1 MSVAAQP
8 HLLGRIAVS
17 AKLITQDQLL
27 EALREQDHLGATKR
41 LGDILV
47 EMGYISPAQLDWLLR
62 AQQTLIERQRQAEA
76 VEQRQAEAEQRHS
89 LGDRGA
95 LGVPARATQPA
106 QPVSVA
112 RAAAPATVSPG
123 PVAAVPAAR
132 EAQDPRGEARP
143 VTASRLAAPTP
154 SSAPRPAPIAAPAV
168 SSSQGEPALN
178 RILAKAI
185 QIHASDVHIHT
196 GLPIQMRV
204 AGRLIK
210 ANSPALE
217 PAQSEALILEIL
229 AEDERAHFLAHNDLD
244 FAYSIPGVGRFRGN
258 VYRQRRGIDA
268 VFRPIPLEPPTL
280 EHLGMPS
287 SIAKLT
293 SFHQGLVLVT
303 GPAGCGKSSTL
314 AALINL
320 INEDRPDHI
329 ITVEDPIEF
338 VHTSKHC
345 VVNQRQV
352 RKHTG
357 SFANALR
364 AALREDPDVIAIG
377 ELRDLETISL
387 AITAAETGHLVL
399 GTLHTNDAA
408 RTINRILDAYPPDQ
422 QSQIRAMISESL
434 RAIVS
439 QKLLPTVDGTRQ
451 VAALEILLVNI
462 AVSNLIREERVFQ
475 LRSVMQTGRNLGMC
489 LFDDSLLDLVK
500 KGLISKETARL
511 HSEDPKLFADGSPE
525 MVAKTS
531 REASLPP
538 PAGSTRAR

>member
-1 MSVAAQP
+1 MSAAAQP
-8 HLLGRIAVS
+8 YLLGRIAVS

-27 EALREQDHLGATKR
+27 EALRAQDHLGATKR
-41 LGDILV
+41 LGDILL
-47 EMGYISPAQLDWLLR
+47 ELGYISPAQLDWLLR
-62 AQQTLIERQRQAEA
+62 AQQTLMERQRQAEA
-76 VEQRQAEAEQRHS
+76 EEQRKAEIEQQHS
-89 LGDRGA
+89 LGDRGGLA
-95 LGVPARATQPA
+95 VPTARARAVPAPVDRVVAPQASAPVAPVRASTQPVA
-106 QPVSVA
+106 VMPAGLREPTPAPVPTTASPP
-112 RAAAPATVSPG
+112 AAPAPVVS
-123 PVAAVPAAR
+123 
-132 EAQDPRGEARP
+132 
-143 VTASRLAAPTP
+143 SPTT
-154 SSAPRPAPIAAPAV
+154 PAPSPQPEPTTAFT
-168 SSSQGEPALN
+168 SSQGEPALN

-244 FAYSIPGVGRFRGN
+244 FAYAIPGVGRFRGN

-287 SIAKLT
+287 SLAKLT

-338 VHTSKHC
+338 VHQSKHC

-439 QKLLPTVDGTRQ
+439 QRLLPTVDGTRQ

-500 KGLISKETARL
+500 KGIISKETAKL
-511 HSEDPKLFADGSPE
+511 HCEDPKLFG
-525 MVAKTS
+525 
-531 REASLPP
+531 
-538 PAGSTRAR
+538 